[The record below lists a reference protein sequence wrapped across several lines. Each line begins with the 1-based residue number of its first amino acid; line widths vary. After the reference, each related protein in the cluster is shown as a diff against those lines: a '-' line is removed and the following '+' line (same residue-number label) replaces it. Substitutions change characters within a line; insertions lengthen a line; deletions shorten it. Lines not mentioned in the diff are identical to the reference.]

1 MSYDRLYFSRQI
13 ALEGFGG
20 EGQGRLAGSHAV
32 VVGLGGTGSSVA
44 VNLAIAGVG
53 RLTLVDRDVVS
64 AENLHRQPTYTLA
77 DVGMS
82 KAEVVSRYLRE
93 RVPGLVVDY
102 HAASLGT
109 GNAPRLIRD
118 ADIAVDCLD
127 NFAGRYALNAACV
140 ARGIPLLHTGGLGW
154 EASAGVFWSPR
165 TACFECVFPG
175 ARDEDYPA
183 CEVVGVLGALTS
195 YIGSVGAIEAVKI
208 LSGMESG
215 LLGAM
220 LVFDGRRMESHTVR
234 FERRPDC
241 GACGSGRHPRR
252 GSRVVEL
259 CGGNELYVSGAFPPR
274 SFDRLSRRLVDG
286 TKRMGDSILMT
297 RVGDLEVS
305 LFRSGGMLVKG
316 ASSPDDARRV
326 ALALG
331 LPISMGRNSSES
343 HLAGNA

>member
-1 MSYDRLYFSRQI
+1 LSYDRRYFSRQL

-20 EGQGRLAGSHAV
+20 EGQARLAGSHAV

-44 VNLAIAGVG
+44 VNLAIGGVG

-93 RVPGLVVDY
+93 RVPGLRVDY

-118 ADIAVDCLD
+118 AEMAVDCLD

-140 ARGIPLLHTGGLGW
+140 EQGIPMLHTGGMGW

-183 CEVVGVLGALTS
+183 CEDVGVLGALTS
-195 YIGSVGAIEAVKI
+195 YIGSVGSIEVVKI

-234 FERRPDC
+234 FERRPGC

-252 GSRVVEL
+252 ERRVVEL
-259 CGGNELYVSGAFPPR
+259 CGGNELYVSDAFPPR
-274 SFDRLSRRLVDG
+274 SFGRLARSLAER
-286 TKRMGDSILMT
+286 TKRMGDSILVA

-316 ASSPDDARRV
+316 SSSPEDARRISS
-326 ALALG
+326 ALG
-331 LPISMGRNSSES
+331 LRVIP
-343 HLAGNA
+343 